1 MFVLEV
7 ITQDHTDRYEFDDY
21 KQAINYG
28 QAVYNRL
35 GRVEDVKVYPKIS

>member
-7 ITQDHTDRYEFDDY
+7 ITQDHTDRYEFDDCQ
-21 KQAINYG
+21 QAINYG